1 MADGEVVFIQETP
14 GRFRARPVKATAIGN
29 GRVAVEG
36 LTAGMV
42 VVTEGAYFVRA
53 ALEGAPA
60 EEA

>member
-1 MADGEVVFIQETP
+1 VVFVQETP
-14 GRFRARPVKATAIGN
+14 GRFRARPVKAQPLGD

-36 LTAGMV
+36 LSAGTV

-53 ALEGAPA
+53 ALEGVPD

>member
-1 MADGEVVFIQETP
+1 
-14 GRFRARPVKATAIGN
+14 
-29 GRVAVEG
+29 VAVEG

-60 EEA
+60 EEG

>member
-1 MADGEVVFIQETP
+1 
-14 GRFRARPVKATAIGN
+14 VKSQPLGG

-36 LTAGMV
+36 LAAGTV

-53 ALEGAPA
+53 ALEGVPG